1 MRRHP
6 RLCRGFRLAPG
17 RSTGSCQGAG
27 PVNCAP
33 PRQPTNGGLP
43 ARSGAALFATADR
56 ARLRAKLVLAD
67 GPVLAALEELRAVV
81 VPGARRTRARRAGV
95 ANGHSASV
103 EHAVRGLAHRADGDS
118 RFVGIDP
125 LRAIGH
131 DQRLDRGDFNPLGGL
146 GDIRKD
152 GVQGGPATLSLALYE
167 DAPSD
172 GGILLRD
179 QRIRVSVPPAHA

>member
-1 MRRHP
+1 MRR
-6 RLCRGFRLAPG
+6 RGS
-17 RSTGSCQGAG
+17 RSTSDACETGFS
-27 PVNCAP
+27 
-33 PRQPTNGGLP
+33 
-43 ARSGAALFATADR
+43 
-56 ARLRAKLVLAD
+56 
-67 GPVLAALEELRAVV
+67 
-81 VPGARRTRARRAGV
+81 
-95 ANGHSASV
+95 SV
-103 EHAVRGLAHRADGDS
+103 EHAVRGPAHRADGDS
-118 RFVGIDP
+118 RCVGIDP

-179 QRIRVSVPPAHA
+179 PRIRVSVPPAHA